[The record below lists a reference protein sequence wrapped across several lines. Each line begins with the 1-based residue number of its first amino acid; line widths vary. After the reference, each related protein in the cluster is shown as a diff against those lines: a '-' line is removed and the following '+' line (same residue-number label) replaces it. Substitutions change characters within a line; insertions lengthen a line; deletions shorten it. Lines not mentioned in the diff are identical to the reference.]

1 MKALLSRK
9 YLPIL
14 FILTSLFYRSFCLEW
29 EGKFKYA
36 FVPAPALKNSKSVQ
50 EGLHSTKFLEQLG
63 GMIFDQIAAP
73 AGGLKVE
80 SLSIQ
85 YAPEKE
91 DGKRLNLILN
101 GNKVEVLL
109 YDWQIAPIARYA
121 DTPFTSCLSP
131 TGGLNDRNL
140 EKKILEARG
149 MIVNYHPAFENTLI
163 GLRLFHTYL
172 LLLYNHSILLPKV
185 QGSYLLGKG
194 ETPPDVDANKKGL
207 INFAN
212 FYKTLNKEMNQVP
225 RSVVISDFSRTLS
238 FSVRDNILEISGTP
252 YYFFWRYRSDQPD
265 YNPGSV
271 VDSCREEINREKS
284 RNPLFDERPWL
295 IASILKLAG
304 EYQDKYSFPFAGPA
318 AELVKLQSEGEKQAF
333 LERLDSDALFNLFAT
348 MKERMEAHRVSHLE
362 RYSREISGR
371 QDILRSVNP
380 LVWDAALNTM
390 RYAAFFR
397 YCKDKFPDQWKIFM
411 EKIKDISAKPE
422 AETPTVMYPSDNS
435 ALEQQLRN
443 P

>member
-1 MKALLSRK
+1 MKALLSKK

-14 FILTSLFYRSFCLEW
+14 FILTGLFCSSFCMEW

-36 FVPAPALKNSKSVQ
+36 VVPAPLLKESRAVQ
-50 EGLHSTKFLEQLG
+50 DGLHSTKFLEQVG

-73 AGGLKVE
+73 AEGLKLE
-80 SLSIQ
+80 SLSIH

-91 DGKRLNLILN
+91 DGKRLDLILN

-109 YDWQIAPIARYA
+109 YDWQLAPIARYA
-121 DTPFTSCLSP
+121 DTPFTSWLSP
-131 TGGLNDRNL
+131 SGGLNDTSL

-149 MIVNYHPAFENTLI
+149 MIVNYHPAFENTLL
-163 GLRLFHTYL
+163 GLRLFHMYC
-172 LLLYNHSILLPKV
+172 LLLYNHSVLLPKV

-194 ETPPDVDANKKGL
+194 EAPPDVEANKKGF
-207 INFAN
+207 INFAG

-238 FSVRDNILEISGTP
+238 FSVRDNILQISGTP
-252 YYFFWRYRSDQPD
+252 YYFFWRYQSDQPD

-271 VDSCREEINREKS
+271 VDACREEINAEKS
-284 RNPLFDERPWL
+284 RNPLFDERSWL
-295 IASILKLAG
+295 IVSILKLAR
-304 EYQDKYSFPFAGPA
+304 EYQDKYSFPFAGPVG
-318 AELVKLQSEGEKQAF
+318 ELVKLHSDGEKQAF
-333 LERLDSDALFNLFAT
+333 LGSLNSDALFNLLAT
-348 MKERMEAHRVSHLE
+348 MKERLEAHRVSHLE
-362 RYSREISGR
+362 RYSQEVSN
-371 QDILRSVNP
+371 QTDIFRSINP
-380 LVWDAALNTM
+380 LVWNAALNTM

-397 YCKDKFPDQWKIFM
+397 YCKNKFPDQWKHFM
-411 EKIKDISAKPE
+411 ETIKDVSAEPR

-435 ALEQQLRN
+435 ALEQLLKV

>member
-50 EGLHSTKFLEQLG
+50 EGLHSSKFLEQLG

-73 AGGLKVE
+73 AEGLKVE
-80 SLSIQ
+80 SLSIL

-109 YDWQIAPIARYA
+109 YDWQLAPIARYA

-131 TGGLNDRNL
+131 SGGLNDKNL

-149 MIVNYHPAFENTLI
+149 MIINYHPAFENTLL
-163 GLRLFHTYL
+163 GLRLFLMYNL
-172 LLLYNHSILLPKV
+172 ILYNHSILLPKV

-194 ETPPDVDANKKGL
+194 ETPPDVDANKKGF

-212 FYKTLNKEMNQVP
+212 LYKTLNKEMNQVP
-225 RSVVISDFSRTLS
+225 RAVVISDFSRTLS
-238 FSVRDNILEISGTP
+238 FSVRDNVLEIGGTP
-252 YYFFWRYRSDQPD
+252 YFFFWRYQSDQPE
-265 YNPGSV
+265 YNPASV
-271 VDSCREEINREKS
+271 VDACKEEINREKS
-284 RNPLFDERPWL
+284 RNPLFDERRWMVT
-295 IASILKLAG
+295 AILKLSG
-304 EYQDKYSFPFAGPA
+304 DYRQNYSFQFTSPA
-318 AELVKLQSEGEKQAF
+318 ANLVQLKSDAEKQAF

-362 RYSREISGR
+362 RYSQVISN
-371 QDILRSVNP
+371 QTDILRSINP

-397 YCKDKFPDQWKIFM
+397 YCKNKFPDQWKHFM
-411 EKIKDISAKPE
+411 ETIKDVSVKPG